1 MSRRIIAIATTTR
14 ADWGLL
20 SPVASDLARKGADVR
35 VIAGNMHLNPAL
47 GMTVK
52 EIEADGFVPAALVPA
67 EGNPAQVASATLQGF
82 HDALA
87 RIKPDAL
94 LLLGD
99 RYEMLSVALAA
110 TLLNVPIAHIA
121 GGTVSEGA
129 TDDNI
134 RHAITKLSVLHF
146 PETEL
151 SRSRIIAMGESPE
164 RVIASG
170 AIGVENALS
179 VPAMPKEELE
189 QSIGSR
195 IESPTLLVTLH
206 PATNDETSP
215 AARMRSLIEALED
228 FPEAG
233 IIITYPNNDVDPA
246 PQISLIEDFARRCPD
261 RVKAIPSLGRIRY
274 LSALRYVDA
283 VVGNSSSGLVEV
295 PSAGIPTLDI
305 GIRQQGRERGESVV
319 HCEADAESI
328 KEGIHKVLSPEIKMI
343 AARKENPYF
352 KPGTVDI
359 ISGTMLSFPFSG
371 NKIKKFYT
379 PPRI

>member
-35 VIAGNMHLNPAL
+35 IIAGNMHLNPAL

-87 RIKPDAL
+87 RIKPDVL

-110 TLLNVPIAHIA
+110 TLLNIPIAHIA

-129 TDDNI
+129 IDDNI
-134 RHAITKLSVLHF
+134 RHAITKLSMLHF

-151 SRSRIIAMGESPE
+151 SRSRIITMGESPE

-179 VPAMPKEELE
+179 VPVMPKEELE
-189 QSIGSR
+189 QSIGFR
-195 IESPTLLVTLH
+195 IESPSLLVTLH

-215 AARMRSLIEALED
+215 AARMRSLIKALEA
-228 FPEAG
+228 FPEARV
-233 IIITYPNNDVDPA
+233 IVTYPNNDADPA
-246 PQISLIEDFARRCPD
+246 PQISLIEDFARRNPGK
-261 RVKAIPSLGRIRY
+261 VKAIPSLGRIRY

-328 KEGIHKVLSPEIKMI
+328 KEGIRKVLSPEIKMI
-343 AARKENPYF
+343 AARKGNPYF

-359 ISGTMLSFPFSG
+359 ISGLLLGFPFSD